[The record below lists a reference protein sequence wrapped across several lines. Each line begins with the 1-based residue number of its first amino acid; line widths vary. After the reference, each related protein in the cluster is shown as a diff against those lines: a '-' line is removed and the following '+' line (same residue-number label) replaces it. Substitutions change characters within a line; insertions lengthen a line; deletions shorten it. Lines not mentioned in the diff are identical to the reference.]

1 MKDRKHFSEQIRLW
15 RIGKGLSLT
24 KASKRFG
31 ISPRTFSNWERGMI
45 PSDRQK
51 ERLSKEL
58 GLDKDVLFKKC
69 EVGNINALLKG
80 KRLEQGLTR
89 TELAKHLGYS
99 ETIIRNWE
107 KGLEISEREVEDICT
122 FLGLRYKKRASTRLT
137 LFMNYFLKLLYHKG
151 AML

>member
-1 MKDRKHFSEQIRLW
+1 MKDSKFFSEQIRLW

-51 ERLSKEL
+51 ERLSREL

-69 EVGNINALLKG
+69 EVGNINELLKE

-89 TELAKHLGYS
+89 TELAKHLGYY
-99 ETIIRNWE
+99 ETTIRNWE
-107 KGLEISEREVEDICT
+107 KGLEISECEAEDICV
-122 FLGLRYKKRASTRLT
+122 
-137 LFMNYFLKLLYHKG
+137 YFGIEVYD
-151 AML
+151 

>member
-1 MKDRKHFSEQIRLW
+1 MENRKFFSEQIRLW

-31 ISPRTFSNWERGMI
+31 ISPRTFSNWERGLI

-58 GLDKDVLFKKC
+58 GLDRDVLFKKC
-69 EVGNINALLKG
+69 EVGYINALLKE

-89 TELAKHLGYS
+89 TELAKHLGYY
-99 ETIIRNWE
+99 ETTIRNWE
-107 KGLEISEREVEDICT
+107 RGLEISECEAEDICQ
-122 FLGLRYKKRASTRLT
+122 FFGIEVDD
-137 LFMNYFLKLLYHKG
+137 
-151 AML
+151 

>member
-1 MKDRKHFSEQIRLW
+1 MKDRKFFSEQIRLW

-58 GLDKDVLFKKC
+58 GLDRDVLFKKC
-69 EVGNINALLKG
+69 EVGNINALLKE

-89 TELAKHLGYS
+89 TELTKHLGYY
-99 ETIIRNWE
+99 ETTIRNWE
-107 KGLEISEREVEDICT
+107 KGLEISECEAEDICT
-122 FLGLRYKKRASTRLT
+122 FFGIEV
-137 LFMNYFLKLLYHKG
+137 
-151 AML
+151 

>member
-1 MKDRKHFSEQIRLW
+1 MRDRKHFSEQIRLW

-31 ISPRTFSNWERGMI
+31 TSPRTFSNWERGMI

-69 EVGNINALLKG
+69 EVGNINALLKE

-89 TELAKHLGYS
+89 TELAKHLGYY
-99 ETIIRNWE
+99 ETTIRNWE
-107 KGLEISEREVEDICT
+107 RGLEISECEAENICT
-122 FLGLRYKKRASTRLT
+122 FFGIEIQERK
-137 LFMNYFLKLLYHKG
+137 
-151 AML
+151 

>member
-1 MKDRKHFSEQIRLW
+1 MKDSKFFSEQIRLW
-15 RIGKGLSLT
+15 RIGKGLSLR
-24 KASKRFG
+24 KASKKFG
-31 ISPRTFSNWERGMI
+31 VSARTFSNWERGLI

-69 EVGNINALLKG
+69 EIGNLNALLKE

-99 ETIIRNWE
+99 ETILSSWE
-107 KGLEISEREVEDICT
+107 RGVEISECEAEDICQ
-122 FLGLRYKKRASTRLT
+122 FFGIEVYD
-137 LFMNYFLKLLYHKG
+137 
-151 AML
+151 

>member
-31 ISPRTFSNWERGMI
+31 ISPRTFSNWEQGLI

-69 EVGNINALLKG
+69 EIGNLNALLKE

-89 TELAKHLGYS
+89 TELAKHLGCS
-99 ETIIRNWE
+99 EITLSSWE
-107 KGLEISEREVEDICT
+107 RGVEISECEAEDICQ
-122 FLGLRYKKRASTRLT
+122 FFGIEVYD
-137 LFMNYFLKLLYHKG
+137 
-151 AML
+151 

>member
-1 MKDRKHFSEQIRLW
+1 MKDRKFFSELIRLW

-31 ISPRTFSNWERGMI
+31 ISPRTFSNWERGLI

-58 GLDKDVLFKKC
+58 GLDRDVLFKKC
-69 EVGNINALLKG
+69 EVGNINALLKE

-89 TELAKHLGYS
+89 TELAKHLGYY
-99 ETIIRNWE
+99 ETTIRNWE
-107 KGLEISEREVEDICT
+107 KGLEISECEAEDICV
-122 FLGLRYKKRASTRLT
+122 
-137 LFMNYFLKLLYHKG
+137 YFGIEVYD
-151 AML
+151 

>member
-1 MKDRKHFSEQIRLW
+1 MKDSKFFSEQIRLW

-58 GLDKDVLFKKC
+58 GLDRDILFKEC
-69 EVGNINALLKG
+69 EIGNLNALLKE

-89 TELAKHLGYS
+89 TELAKYLGYY
-99 ETIIRNWE
+99 ETTIRNWE
-107 KGLEISEREVEDICT
+107 KGLEISECEAEDICT
-122 FLGLRYKKRASTRLT
+122 FFGIEV
-137 LFMNYFLKLLYHKG
+137 
-151 AML
+151 

>member
-1 MKDRKHFSEQIRLW
+1 MKDNKFFSEQIRLW

-58 GLDKDVLFKKC
+58 GLDRDILFKEC
-69 EVGNINALLKG
+69 EIGNLNALLKE

-89 TELAKHLGYS
+89 TELAKHLGYY
-99 ETIIRNWE
+99 ETTIRNWE
-107 KGLEISEREVEDICT
+107 KGLEISECEAEDICT
-122 FLGLRYKKRASTRLT
+122 FFGIEI
-137 LFMNYFLKLLYHKG
+137 
-151 AML
+151 

>member
-1 MKDRKHFSEQIRLW
+1 MKDRKFFSEQIRLW

-31 ISPRTFSNWERGMI
+31 ISPRTFSNWERGLI

-58 GLDKDVLFKKC
+58 GLDRDVLFKKC
-69 EVGNINALLKG
+69 EVGNINALLKE

-89 TELAKHLGYS
+89 TELAKHLGYY
-99 ETIIRNWE
+99 ETTIRNWE
-107 KGLEISEREVEDICT
+107 KGLEISECEAEDICV
-122 FLGLRYKKRASTRLT
+122 
-137 LFMNYFLKLLYHKG
+137 YFGIEVYD
-151 AML
+151 

>member
-1 MKDRKHFSEQIRLW
+1 MKDSKFFSEQIRLW

-51 ERLSKEL
+51 ERLSREL

-69 EVGNINALLKG
+69 EVGNINALLKE

-89 TELAKHLGYS
+89 TELAKHLGYY
-99 ETIIRNWE
+99 ETTIRNWE
-107 KGLEISEREVEDICT
+107 KGLEISECEAKDICV
-122 FLGLRYKKRASTRLT
+122 
-137 LFMNYFLKLLYHKG
+137 YFGIEVYD
-151 AML
+151 

>member
-1 MKDRKHFSEQIRLW
+1 MKDRKFFSEQIRLW

-31 ISPRTFSNWERGMI
+31 VSPRTFSNWERGMI

-69 EVGNINALLKG
+69 EIGNLNALLKA

-89 TELAKHLGYS
+89 TELAKHLGYY
-99 ETIIRNWE
+99 ETTIRNWE
-107 KGLEISEREVEDICT
+107 RGLEISECEAEDICT
-122 FLGLRYKKRASTRLT
+122 FFGI
-137 LFMNYFLKLLYHKG
+137 
-151 AML
+151 

>member
-1 MKDRKHFSEQIRLW
+1 MENRKFFSEQIRLW

-51 ERLSKEL
+51 ERLSREL

-69 EVGNINALLKG
+69 EVGNINALLKE

-89 TELAKHLGYS
+89 TELAKHLGYY
-99 ETIIRNWE
+99 ETTIRNWE
-107 KGLEISEREVEDICT
+107 KGLEISECEAEDICV
-122 FLGLRYKKRASTRLT
+122 
-137 LFMNYFLKLLYHKG
+137 YFGIEVYD
-151 AML
+151 

>member
-1 MKDRKHFSEQIRLW
+1 MKDRKFFSEQIRLW

-51 ERLSKEL
+51 ERLSREL

-69 EVGNINALLKG
+69 EVGNINALLKE

-89 TELAKHLGYS
+89 TELAKHLGYY
-99 ETIIRNWE
+99 ETTIRNWE
-107 KGLEISEREVEDICT
+107 KGLEISECEAEDICT
-122 FLGLRYKKRASTRLT
+122 FFGIEV
-137 LFMNYFLKLLYHKG
+137 
-151 AML
+151 

>member
-1 MKDRKHFSEQIRLW
+1 MENRKFFSEQIRLW

-69 EVGNINALLKG
+69 EVGNINALLKE

-89 TELAKHLGYS
+89 TELAKHLGYY
-99 ETIIRNWE
+99 ETTIRNW
-107 KGLEISEREVEDICT
+107 KRGLEISECEAEDICQ
-122 FLGLRYKKRASTRLT
+122 FFGIEVYD
-137 LFMNYFLKLLYHKG
+137 
-151 AML
+151 

>member
-1 MKDRKHFSEQIRLW
+1 MKDSKFFSEQIRLW

-58 GLDKDVLFKKC
+58 GLDKDILFKKC
-69 EVGNINALLKG
+69 EVGNINALLKE

-89 TELAKHLGYS
+89 TELAKHLGYY
-99 ETIIRNWE
+99 ETTIRNWE
-107 KGLEISEREVEDICT
+107 KGLEISECEAEDICT
-122 FLGLRYKKRASTRLT
+122 FFGIEV
-137 LFMNYFLKLLYHKG
+137 
-151 AML
+151 

>member
-1 MKDRKHFSEQIRLW
+1 MKNRKFFSERIRLW

-58 GLDKDVLFKKC
+58 GLDRDILFKEC
-69 EVGNINALLKG
+69 EIGNLNALLKE

-89 TELAKHLGYS
+89 TELAKHLGYY
-99 ETIIRNWE
+99 ETTIRNWE
-107 KGLEISEREVEDICT
+107 KGLEISECEAEDICT
-122 FLGLRYKKRASTRLT
+122 FFGIEV
-137 LFMNYFLKLLYHKG
+137 
-151 AML
+151 

>member
-1 MKDRKHFSEQIRLW
+1 MMKDSKFFSEQIRLW

-58 GLDKDVLFKKC
+58 GLDRDILFKEC
-69 EVGNINALLKG
+69 EIGNLNALLKE

-89 TELAKHLGYS
+89 TELAKYLGYY
-99 ETIIRNWE
+99 ETTIRNWE
-107 KGLEISEREVEDICT
+107 KGLEISECEAEDICT
-122 FLGLRYKKRASTRLT
+122 FFGIEV
-137 LFMNYFLKLLYHKG
+137 
-151 AML
+151 

>member
-1 MKDRKHFSEQIRLW
+1 MKNRKFFSEQIRLW
-15 RIGKGLSLT
+15 RIGKGLSLR

-51 ERLSKEL
+51 ERLSREL

-69 EVGNINALLKG
+69 EVGNINALLKE

-89 TELAKHLGYS
+89 TELAKHLGYY
-99 ETIIRNWE
+99 ETTIRNWE
-107 KGLEISEREVEDICT
+107 KGLEISECEAEDICV
-122 FLGLRYKKRASTRLT
+122 
-137 LFMNYFLKLLYHKG
+137 YFGIEVYD
-151 AML
+151 

>member
-1 MKDRKHFSEQIRLW
+1 MRNREHFSEQIRLW

-51 ERLSKEL
+51 ERLSREL

-69 EVGNINALLKG
+69 EVGNINALLKE

-89 TELAKHLGYS
+89 TELAKHLGYY
-99 ETIIRNWE
+99 ETTIRNWE
-107 KGLEISEREVEDICT
+107 KGLEISECEAEDICV
-122 FLGLRYKKRASTRLT
+122 
-137 LFMNYFLKLLYHKG
+137 YFGIEVYD
-151 AML
+151 

>member
-1 MKDRKHFSEQIRLW
+1 MENRKFFSEQIRLW

-69 EVGNINALLKG
+69 EVGNINALLKE

-89 TELAKHLGYS
+89 TELAKHLGCY
-99 ETIIRNWE
+99 ETTIRNWE
-107 KGLEISEREVEDICT
+107 RGLEISECEAEDICT
-122 FLGLRYKKRASTRLT
+122 FFGI
-137 LFMNYFLKLLYHKG
+137 
-151 AML
+151 

>member
-1 MKDRKHFSEQIRLW
+1 MKDSKFFSEQIRLW

-58 GLDKDVLFKKC
+58 GLDRDTLFKEC
-69 EVGNINALLKG
+69 EIGNLNALLKE

-89 TELAKHLGYS
+89 TELAKHLGYY
-99 ETIIRNWE
+99 ETTIRNWE
-107 KGLEISEREVEDICT
+107 KGLEISECEAEDICT
-122 FLGLRYKKRASTRLT
+122 FFGIEV
-137 LFMNYFLKLLYHKG
+137 
-151 AML
+151 

>member
-1 MKDRKHFSEQIRLW
+1 MKDSKFFSEQIRLW

-69 EVGNINALLKG
+69 EVGNINALLKE

-89 TELAKHLGYS
+89 TELAKHLGYY
-99 ETIIRNWE
+99 ETTIRNWE
-107 KGLEISEREVEDICT
+107 KGLEISECEAEDICT
-122 FLGLRYKKRASTRLT
+122 FFGIEV
-137 LFMNYFLKLLYHKG
+137 
-151 AML
+151 

>member
-1 MKDRKHFSEQIRLW
+1 MKNRKFFSEQIRLW

-31 ISPRTFSNWERGMI
+31 ISPRTFSNWERGLI

-58 GLDKDVLFKKC
+58 GLDRDVLFKKC
-69 EVGNINALLKG
+69 EVGNINALLKE

-89 TELAKHLGYS
+89 TELAKHLGYY
-99 ETIIRNWE
+99 ETTIRNWE
-107 KGLEISEREVEDICT
+107 KGLEISECEAKDICT
-122 FLGLRYKKRASTRLT
+122 FFGIEI
-137 LFMNYFLKLLYHKG
+137 
-151 AML
+151 